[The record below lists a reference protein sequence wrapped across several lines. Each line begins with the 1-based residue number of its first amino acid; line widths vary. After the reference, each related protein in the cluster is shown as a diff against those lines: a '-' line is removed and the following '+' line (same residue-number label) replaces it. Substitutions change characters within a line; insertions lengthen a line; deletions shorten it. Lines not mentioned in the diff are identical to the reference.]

1 MIGIVVVSHSHALA
15 SAAVALAAEMVPAD
29 ARPAIAVAAGL
40 DEATFGTDAAAVSA
54 AIEEVDTADGV
65 LVFLDLGSAILSA
78 EMALEFCDPDV
89 AARVKLTSAPLVEGL
104 VAAVVTAATGATLA
118 EVDAEAR
125 SGLFAKREHLG
136 DSSPEPVSSS
146 PEPVDPTPISSPS
159 PVEGTFAA
167 PVPHGLHA
175 RPAAALVAALR
186 GLDARV
192 VLTNVDTGRS
202 ANARSL
208 SQVAALGALA
218 GHLLTAHASGP
229 DALSAVGVLKDLSD
243 ANFGDPLPGSGA
255 AASETGDPST
265 GSESEAGSGAQAGGT
280 TRHQGRPASPPR
292 RTTAVG
298 PVIVRRGEPDLS
310 GYQPDDPHDERARSE
325 AAKRR
330 VASHLATLGE
340 GDAIFAAQA
349 ALLDDPELADE
360 VDSALAAGS
369 SAPRAWKDALER
381 AAGQLEA
388 LADPY
393 LRERAQ
399 DVRSVLRLVSR
410 ALADQPLTDDPEAT
424 GVLVLGELDAATA
437 KALDS
442 DRILGV
448 ITTFG
453 GATGHGV
460 LVATSRGIPV
470 LAGHREAAELA
481 ADTLVAID
489 PATDELVVEPDEA
502 YLSELAHREQHRRAE
517 AAAELELAHEPSL
530 TRDGAR
536 ILVEVNIST
545 MDDARLAGEL
555 GADGVGVLRTE
566 ILFAESPTPPTAE
579 QQAELYLH
587 LADLVGGKPLTI
599 RTWDAGGDKPL
610 PFLSQAPEAN
620 PFLGERGLRTM
631 RRVPELFAEQLRAI
645 CQTGAKT
652 PVRILLPM
660 VTNPDE
666 VVWARAVLD
675 AVRAALPAPPPIEVG
690 IMIEVPAAAIRCA
703 DFAGL
708 VDFVSIG
715 TNDLTQYTLAADRAN
730 AGVAHLAPPGHPA
743 VLDLIAA
750 TCAGLADVPAAVCGD
765 LASDPRFTRELIALG
780 VTELSVRPMSV
791 PAIKAAVRAS

>member
-1 MIGIVVVSHSHALA
+1 MIGIVVVSHSYALA
-15 SAAVALAAEMVPAD
+15 SAAVTLAAEMVPAD
-29 ARPAIAVAAGL
+29 ARPAIAIAAGL
-40 DEATFGTDAAAVSA
+40 DETTFGTDAAAVSA

-65 LVFLDLGSAILSA
+65 LVFVDLGSAILSA

-104 VAAVVTAATGATLA
+104 VAAVVTAATGASLA
-118 EVDAEAR
+118 EVEAEAR

-136 DSSPEPVSSS
+136 DAPPEPGS
-146 PEPVDPTPISSPS
+146 PPE
-159 PVEGTFAA
+159 PVEGTPGSSTVTVEGTFTA

-192 VLTNVDTGRS
+192 TLTNLDTGRS

-208 SQVAALGALA
+208 SQVAALGALV
-218 GHLLTAHASGP
+218 GHRLTARANGP
-229 DALSAVGVLKDLSD
+229 DAASAVGVLKDL
-243 ANFGDPLPGSGA
+243 AEQNFGDPPTSSGDEGDPSNGSGDEPGSRDEPGSGH
-255 AASETGDPST
+255 ED
-265 GSESEAGSGAQAGGT
+265 GS
-280 TRHQGRPASPPR
+280 R

-298 PVIVRRGEPDLS
+298 PVIVRTTEPDLV
-310 GYQPDDPHDERARSE
+310 GYVPSDADTERERSDAAR
-325 AAKRR
+325 RR
-330 VASHLATLGE
+330 VADHLATLGD

-360 VDSALAAGS
+360 VDAALGAGS
-369 SAPRAWKDALER
+369 SAPRAWKDALNA

-424 GVLVLGELDAATA
+424 GVLVLAELDAATA
-437 KALDS
+437 KTLDS

-481 ADTLVAID
+481 VGTLVAID

-517 AAAELELAHEPSL
+517 AAAELDLAHEPAL
-530 TRDGAR
+530 TREGAR
-536 ILVEVNIST
+536 ILVEVNIAT
-545 MDDARLAGEL
+545 LEDARLAGEL
-555 GADGVGVLRTE
+555 GADGVGVVRTE
-566 ILFAESPTPPTAE
+566 ILFAESPTPPTAQ

-587 LADLVGGKPLTI
+587 LAHLAGGKPLTI

-610 PFLSQAPEAN
+610 PFLPQAPEAN

-645 CQTGAKT
+645 CQAGAKT

-666 VVWARAVLD
+666 VVWARGVLD
-675 AVRAALPAPPPIEVG
+675 AVRADLPAAPPIEVG
-690 IMIEVPAAAIRCA
+690 IMVEVPAAAIRSA
-703 DFAGL
+703 DFTGL
-708 VDFVSIG
+708 VEFVSIG

-750 TCAGLADVPAAVCGD
+750 TCAGLPDVPAAVCGD
-765 LASDPRFTRELIALG
+765 LASDPRFTRELLSLG